1 MISNSLSVVN
11 NLLPIEVIAAAA
23 AGWKLFPMAAGTKM
37 PLVKWG
43 TTEPACSDIDQLTRW
58 AMKYPGCNWGC
69 ATGSTSGFFVVDPD
83 DIEGWMW
90 TIGKGLPT
98 THAVKTGKNDFAYHY
113 YFKQPA
119 GMRVRNSQKKIH
131 PGVDVRGDGGLVV
144 IPPSLHHSGNC
155 YQIEATGAWQLA
167 EAPRWLIE
175 LVKDTTPE
183 RIAIDLS
190 NLPPLTPDQMKFGE
204 NIFRKLCREFAA
216 LPGGTGIRNAE
227 MNKLGFSAG
236 GFIASGCFDAEF
248 AEQEVREAAAEY
260 ISQDGE
266 REVMRTFQSGL
277 NAGIGSPWVPEEKS
291 PEDAGFGQ
299 SPLPDGASLTAP
311 AGTPH
316 LELKGV
322 DASLLMLKTQDS
334 VAQIFERQQVGKLLF
349 NHSRGKWME
358 WDGMRWRIETTEK
371 AFSFVRDLARS
382 VNFGGAS
389 SLGSAAFCG
398 GVEKF
403 VQASRVFAVEG
414 GEFDC
419 DNYLLNTPAGTL
431 DLRTGELR
439 QHEPKDRI
447 THCTAVAP
455 STASGAVFEKF
466 LTEITLGDRELSEFL
481 QVSLG
486 ACLSGAI
493 EDHWMLFWV
502 GQGRNGKN
510 SLGDLIEDVM
520 GDYAVKIQA
529 STLMAKSFES
539 HPAEIAQLQGTRIA
553 ISSEINDGD
562 FWHEARIKE
571 LTGDAT
577 LRARF
582 MRENFFSFQRTHKH
596 LVYGNCRPQLR
607 SVANAIKSRI
617 KIVPFKASFIGRE
630 DKDLPRRLR
639 EDLGYVLAWLIEGH
653 TKWLASGK
661 NLPQCAAVEA
671 ESLDYFASQSTPEMW
686 LAERCE
692 SVIMDDRPHMQLPRS
707 TDLYRD
713 YSDWKKRRGEQPVSQ
728 TRWAEVMR
736 GSEKVKTTLGVHY
749 KGLRLLP
756 MQFGDVPF
764 PVVANVAPAPK
775 VVAN

>member
-1 MISNSLSVVN
+1 MVSEAFSHVNSFLSV
-11 NLLPIEVIAAAA
+11 EVIAAAA
-23 AGWKLFPMAAGTKM
+23 HGWKLFPMAAATKT
-37 PLVKWG
+37 PIVKWG
-43 TTEPACSDIDQLTRW
+43 TTELASSDLDQIARW

-69 ATGSTSGFFVVDPD
+69 ATGSKSGFFVVDPD
-83 DIEGWMW
+83 NIDGWMW
-90 TIGKGLPT
+90 AMSQGLPA
-98 THAVKTGKNDFAYHY
+98 THTVKTGKDDHFAYHY

-119 GMRVRNSQKKIH
+119 GMRIRNSQKKIH

-144 IPPSLHHSGNC
+144 IPPSLHHSGKN
-155 YQIEATGAWQLA
+155 YQIEAAGAWELA
-167 EAPRWLIE
+167 DAPEWLIE

-183 RIAIDLS
+183 RPVVDLS
-190 NLPPLTPDQMKFGE
+190 DLPPLTPDQMKYGE

-216 LPGGTGIRNAE
+216 LPAGTGIRNAE
-227 MNKLGFSAG
+227 FNKLGFSVG

-260 ISQDGE
+260 MLQDGE

-277 NAGIGSPWVPEEKS
+277 EAGLGSPWVPEEKS

-299 SPLPDGASLTAP
+299 SPLPEGASLTAP

-316 LELKGV
+316 LDLKGV
-322 DASLLMLKTQDS
+322 EASLLMLKTQDS
-334 VAQIFERQQVGKLLF
+334 VAQIFELKQAGKLLF

-358 WDGMRWRIETTEK
+358 WDGTRWKFEDTEK

-389 SLGSAAFCG
+389 SLGSASLCG

-414 GEFDC
+414 GEFDR

-431 DLRTGELR
+431 DLRTGELH
-439 QHEPKDRI
+439 QHESKDKI

-455 STASGAVFEKF
+455 SAAGDAAFEEF
-466 LTEITLGDRELSEFL
+466 LSEITLGDRELSEFL

-486 ACLSGAI
+486 ACLSGAL
-493 EDHWMLFWV
+493 EDHWMLFWI

-510 SLGDLIEDVM
+510 TLGDLVEDAM

-539 HPAEIAQLQGTRIA
+539 HPAEIAQLQGARIA
-553 ISSEINDGD
+553 ISSEIDAGD

-582 MRENFFSFQRTHKH
+582 MRENFFTFQRTQKH
-596 LVYGNCRPQLR
+596 LVYGNCRPQLQ
-607 SVANAIKSRI
+607 SVGSAIKSRI
-617 KIVPFKASFIGRE
+617 KIVPFKASFLDRE

-639 EDLGYVLAWLIEGH
+639 EELGYVLSWLIEGH
-653 TKWLASGK
+653 SKWLSAGK
-661 NLPQCAAVEA
+661 KLPQCAAVEA
-671 ESLDYFASQSTPEMW
+671 ESADYFASQSTPEMW

-692 SVIMDDRPHMQLPRS
+692 IFSRMTARTCSSPGVLIYTVITLSGRS
-707 TDLYRD
+707 AVE
-713 YSDWKKRRGEQPVSQ
+713 KRRCLKLVGQKSCG
-728 TRWAEVMR
+728 A
-736 GSEKVKTTLGVHY
+736 
-749 KGLRLLP
+749 LRR
-756 MQFGDVPF
+756 
-764 PVVANVAPAPK
+764 
-775 VVAN
+775 